1 MRAQG
6 SSSGRTATKNEKDY
20 PTISFATIYS
30 TVQLLEEMGYLQILT
45 VDEKK
50 THFDPTWTA
59 HAHFFCQKCGRLE
72 DIEME
77 QEEVERLKNLSEYR
91 TQSLQV
97 YLYGLCQN
105 AITGNLKILC
115 FLIIALVVL
124 SSVLGILNQRR
135 ESSLLKGLFWSS
147 FAMIMVLSF
156 LVLLA
161 ISPFYIAIA
170 PLIPLAMYIYILTK
184 RSGRS
189 G

>member
-1 MRAQG
+1 M
-6 SSSGRTATKNEKDY
+6 DY
-20 PTISFATIYS
+20 
-30 TVQLLEEMGYLQILT
+30 V
-45 VDEKK
+45 
-50 THFDPTWTA
+50 
-59 HAHFFCQKCGRLE
+59 
-72 DIEME
+72 
-77 QEEVERLKNLSEYR
+77 
-91 TQSLQV
+91 
-97 YLYGLCQN
+97 QN